1 MGRSLRRCHNT
12 SLGRD
17 SGWGLTGCSQWE
29 KVVSTAIGQPAPG
42 QPSRRCGGSDLA
54 CTGIKQ
60 ETWWPPC
67 WQMAAPKC
75 LAGVGLTGPKQGPRA
90 RQAGV
95 WPVIRTETQEN
106 KQGSQLPK
114 LGPKVG
120 HSLRKKVS
128 SSIRSLTGNGSQANL
143 AQRRLDSLVNA
154 FITED
159 SPA

>member
-1 MGRSLRRCHNT
+1 
-12 SLGRD
+12 
-17 SGWGLTGCSQWE
+17 
-29 KVVSTAIGQPAPG
+29 
-42 QPSRRCGGSDLA
+42 
-54 CTGIKQ
+54 
-60 ETWWPPC
+60 
-67 WQMAAPKC
+67 MAAPKC
-75 LAGVGLTGPKQGPRA
+75 LARVGLMGPKQGLRA

-120 HSLRKKVS
+120 HSLRKVS
-128 SSIRSLTGNGSQANL
+128 SGIRSLTGTGSQANL
-143 AQRRLDSLVNA
+143 DQGRLDSLVNT